1 MKINLTLLSILLFSL
16 SSCDLNEDP
25 GSGNTPFYLR
35 ANIDGVAW
43 AASPNN
49 IGASLN
55 SIVVPPDIRIH
66 GDLAGTS
73 EYFYIFFP
81 DITGTDTTIVLT
93 AFANRMEFHRNSQTW
108 TSVSG
113 NLTIHYGG
121 SPSFREYNG
130 IFSGTF
136 FNSNDSTTLTVSNG
150 EYLAQGAF

>member
-1 MKINLTLLSILLFSL
+1 MKTNLTLLSILLLSL

-35 ANIDGVAW
+35 ANMDGVTW
-43 AASPNN
+43 AESPNN
-49 IGASLN
+49 IGAEVDSN
-55 SIVVPPDIRIH
+55 VWPYGIRIH

-81 DITGTDTTIVLT
+81 DITGTDITIVLT

-108 TSVSG
+108 TSLSG

-121 SPSFREYNG
+121 SPTYREYSG

-136 FNSNDSTTLTVSNG
+136 FNSNDSTTISVTNG
-150 EYLAQGAF
+150 EYLAQGQF